1 MEAGRA
7 FYERVEEAAEVRDEY
22 RRVGVLQCKRE
33 REYVSEC
40 VVCVCDCVW
49 LCETVCG
56 LIGLMVL

>member
-40 VVCVCDCVW
+40 VVCV
-49 LCETVCG
+49 
-56 LIGLMVL
+56 